1 MRATAG
7 LAAAVNLAIGIGAL
21 VLSRQWARVAGK
33 AAPHDAGEHQS
44 LARAPSE
51 AAALRLAFYGT
62 AIAGMGAL
70 ALEMLWMRGITIA
83 VGNSAYSFS
92 VMLAAFLVGIAIG
105 STIHAAFPLQRLSPA
120 LQFGSVMILLGVASA
135 IVSQLLPHLPSWS
148 LSLTRALYTEPNG
161 IRAGGTLLLSFA
173 IMLAPCIFM
182 GLAFPMAGEAG
193 SGTTAPRGPKGR
205 GILPGIAVDRGGDNG
220 QGRSA
225 IGASRAW
232 ALLVKPPESRAG
244 PRWRRSG
251 RQQCRRTDLCAVAN
265 DGRRSGDRQ
274 APLRWTRVTRLSPTA
289 GEARIPTMQ
298 TISTSL
304 LILGLTLAPP
314 TRAAPPEVE
323 MQEFR
328 ATVSS
333 VRLSRDLVER
343 GKSLEEEVAVTV
355 PAILFPEPLVIPDV
369 RTAKPHEMAEVN
381 TLVAYTRANMGNSV
395 DAILAFWAAEEREE
409 KARLLADSE
418 ILKANRDYHQ
428 RDPGLEIVGVVFQ
441 ESSTSVLLRRF
452 QRVIGATV
460 KEIEGK
466 LYLTDMPHDDVELAI
481 IEASFAD

>member
-1 MRATAG
+1 
-7 LAAAVNLAIGIGAL
+7 
-21 VLSRQWARVAGK
+21 
-33 AAPHDAGEHQS
+33 
-44 LARAPSE
+44 
-51 AAALRLAFYGT
+51 
-62 AIAGMGAL
+62 
-70 ALEMLWMRGITIA
+70 
-83 VGNSAYSFS
+83 
-92 VMLAAFLVGIAIG
+92 
-105 STIHAAFPLQRLSPA
+105 
-120 LQFGSVMILLGVASA
+120 
-135 IVSQLLPHLPSWS
+135 
-148 LSLTRALYTEPNG
+148 
-161 IRAGGTLLLSFA
+161 
-173 IMLAPCIFM
+173 
-182 GLAFPMAGEAG
+182 
-193 SGTTAPRGPKGR
+193 
-205 GILPGIAVDRGGDNG
+205 
-220 QGRSA
+220 
-225 IGASRAW
+225 
-232 ALLVKPPESRAG
+232 
-244 PRWRRSG
+244 
-251 RQQCRRTDLCAVAN
+251 
-265 DGRRSGDRQ
+265 
-274 APLRWTRVTRLSPTA
+274 
-289 GEARIPTMQ
+289 
-298 TISTSL
+298 
-304 LILGLTLAPP
+304 
-314 TRAAPPEVE
+314 